1 MTAEPAITFLDLAC
15 AIGTDATHART
26 IDGNLRQL
34 HRDAVTGRFLH
45 GSLGWNPH
53 RQRCRLSP
61 DEYPRLAM
69 GADGNLDLSPEFI
82 LVTPKALK

>member
-69 GADGNLDLSPEFI
+69 ERMATSICPRSSYLSR
-82 LVTPKALK
+82 LKH